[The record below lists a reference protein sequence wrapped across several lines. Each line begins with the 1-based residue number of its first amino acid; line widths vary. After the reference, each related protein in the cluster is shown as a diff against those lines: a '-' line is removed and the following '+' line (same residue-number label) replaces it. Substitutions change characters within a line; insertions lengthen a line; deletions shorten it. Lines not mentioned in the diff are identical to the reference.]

1 MADEPSAG
9 AGSSW
14 KPRFPVARIKKIMQ
28 ADEDVGKVAQVTPVA
43 ISKAL
48 EIFIDRIIR
57 AVAEET
63 RSRGVRKVTPGHFK
77 AVITHQGQYDFLEGL
92 TAEVAMPPQRPASP
106 PQRRRRRASGEEEVG
121 VKRKRRNRVKEEAME
136 EEVEEKEELEV
147 KEERVEE
154 GVGDHRRGGWFD
166 IVMGGHA
173 ESESEDDSQQKR
185 KYRYM
190 ALNQRSSTAVWT
202 LRHFI
207 AANLVD

>member
-1 MADEPSAG
+1 MADEPSTAS
-9 AGSSW
+9 GSSW
-14 KPRFPVARIKKIMQ
+14 KSRFPVARIKKIMQ

-48 EIFIDRIIR
+48 EIFIDRIVK

-63 RSRGVRKVTPGHFK
+63 RSRGARKVTPGHFK

-92 TAEVAMPPQRPASP
+92 TAEVAMPPERPTSP
-106 PQRRRRRASGEEEVG
+106 PDQRRRRRVSVGEEVG

-136 EEVEEKEELEV
+136 EEVEEKEELDV

-154 GVGDHRRGGWFD
+154 RAGDHRRGGWFD

-173 ESESEDDSQQKR
+173 ESESEDDSQRKR
-185 KYRYM
+185 KYR
-190 ALNQRSSTAVWT
+190 
-202 LRHFI
+202 
-207 AANLVD
+207 